1 MATIYRFAQ
10 YPVLCLGRGNEAL
23 VLVGRLCLYA
33 GTGALY
39 PCIYRA
45 ADPGP
50 WPLAIAFVPACVVG
64 VLWHGDSHG
73 CVGASHCESLGEVCV
88 AAGLPRTD
96 RGGGGHL
103 QQPHHHWLGGY
114 FLRALCLWRRFFS
127 RAIADGPPQR
137 SKCGRS
143 PAAFACDRGAALI
156 YGTLLIV
163 GLVSLAR
170 RWSWGLA
177 GQCLIAFTGPIVGA
191 ACMTS
196 ISNFSF
202 NVRYTIVGFP
212 YFCLLVGAAIV
223 FLGRQQ
229 AWLGSVALLALT
241 LISSWSLVNYY
252 NLPDYGRT
260 NVRAAI
266 ASWRTAGEPG
276 DLLSVSSALGVK
288 DVIMRYLTPAERH
301 QHTWLGGGKKAID
314 RVRQFFETHDRRHVY
329 LLLARDWQQRR
340 EAVVREAFAVQ
351 REHTFIG
358 VKLLNISRR

>member
-1 MATIYRFAQ
+1 
-10 YPVLCLGRGNEAL
+10 
-23 VLVGRLCLYA
+23 
-33 GTGALY
+33 
-39 PCIYRA
+39 
-45 ADPGP
+45 
-50 WPLAIAFVPACVVG
+50 
-64 VLWHGDSHG
+64 
-73 CVGASHCESLGEVCV
+73 
-88 AAGLPRTD
+88 
-96 RGGGGHL
+96 
-103 QQPHHHWLGGY
+103 
-114 FLRALCLWRRFFS
+114 
-127 RAIADGPPQR
+127 
-137 SKCGRS
+137 
-143 PAAFACDRGAALI
+143 
-156 YGTLLIV
+156 
-163 GLVSLAR
+163 
-170 RWSWGLA
+170 
-177 GQCLIAFTGPIVGA
+177 
-191 ACMTS
+191 MTS